1 MKETKNTKTNGQL
14 TFANESEKMLHK
26 NLGFTALE
34 QYKLLRANLE
44 FTLPEGEECPVI
56 GITSASRNEGKSTTA
71 INLSY
76 VIAERGDKVLLIDG
90 DLRVPSIAKKL
101 GIDTTAGL
109 TDMLKGDDVDVSA
122 FRSSL
127 QENWFVLPSGKI
139 PPNPSELLGSGKMEN
154 VLNKLKAEFD
164 YIVIDLPPINVVS
177 DALSV
182 SRFLTGMI
190 VVVHEDHTEKKDF
203 EHCARQLELS
213 HVNVLGCFMTGA
225 KVGGGKYGKYKYGGY
240 YGSKSKGSKHD

>member
-1 MKETKNTKTNGQL
+1 MKETKKVQTNGQL
-14 TFANESEKMLHK
+14 SFAHEDEKTLHK

-44 FTLPEGEECPVI
+44 FTLPEGEGCPVI
-56 GITSASRNEGKSTTA
+56 GVTSASRGEGKSTTA

-101 GIDTTAGL
+101 GVKTDAGL
-109 TDMLKGDDVDVSA
+109 TDMLKGDEVDLSG
-122 FRSSL
+122 FRSPV

-154 VLNKLKAEFD
+154 VLNKLKEEFD
-164 YIVIDLPPINVVS
+164 YIIIDLPPVNVVS

-190 VVVHEDHTEKKDF
+190 VVVYEDHTEKKEF

-213 HVNVLGCFMTGA
+213 NVNVLGCFMTGA
-225 KVGGGKYGKYKYGGY
+225 KIGGGKYGKYKYGGY
-240 YGSKSKGSKHD
+240 YGSKSKETKND

>member
-1 MKETKNTKTNGQL
+1 MKETKKVQTNGQL
-14 TFANESEKMLHK
+14 TFANEGEKTLHK

-44 FTLPEGEECPVI
+44 FTLPDGEGCSII
-56 GITSASRNEGKSTTA
+56 GITSASRGEGKSTTA
-71 INLSY
+71 INLAY
-76 VIAERGDKVLLIDG
+76 VIAEKGDRVLLIDG

-101 GIDTTAGL
+101 GIDTTVGL
-109 TDMLKGDDVDVSA
+109 TDFLKGKDVDLSA
-122 FRSSL
+122 FCSPL
-127 QENWFVLPSGKI
+127 QENWYVLPSGEL

-164 YIVIDLPPINVVS
+164 YIIIDLPPVNVVS

-225 KVGGGKYGKYKYGGY
+225 KIGGGKYGKYKYGGY
-240 YGSKSKGSKHD
+240 YGSKSKESKT